1 MCYSNF
7 DAGLRC
13 FFLGYLDS
21 FLDPLIH
28 VKRERDEDHFDLI
41 SPKRLIVTSSGIPLA
56 NVALSNDYFW

>member
-1 MCYSNF
+1 MF
-7 DAGLRC
+7 

-28 VKRERDEDHFDLI
+28 VKREREREDEDHFDLI

-56 NVALSNDYFW
+56 NVALSND